1 MSSVNLTTFEEG
13 EKKQIN
19 ISGGALTG
27 LVIALIL
34 VVILWGALV
43 MYKKYYL
50 QKNIDETKL
59 SYSGYYDQ
67 FKDKE
72 SIKVIDFH
80 RRLEVSGSLISQGKS
95 VSDILSQIEPQM
107 VPNVI
112 LTSFSYDEATSKISL
127 NCSADNFNTV
137 AKQIYS
143 FKKSGIFS
151 SVIAGSSAMDFQT
164 NKVIFPVE
172 LKI

>member
-1 MSSVNLTTFEEG
+1 MSSVNLTTFDEG

-27 LVIALIL
+27 LVA
-34 VVILWGALV
+34 ALV
-43 MYKKYYL
+43 LVLALLGFLIVYKTYYL
-50 QKNIDETKL
+50 QKNIDVAKK
-59 SYSGYYDQ
+59 SYTEYLGQ

-72 SIKVIDFH
+72 SVKVIDFH
-80 RRLEVSGSLISQGKS
+80 RRLEVSKGLVSQGKS

-112 LTSFSYDEATSKISL
+112 LTSFSYDEATLKISL
-127 NCSADNFNTV
+127 NCNADNFNTV

-151 SVIAGSSAMDFQT
+151 SVIAGSSTLDSQS
-164 NKVIFPVE
+164 NRVSFPVE